1 MDFNTYKLG
10 LSCSGCR
17 YQIRDKTIDHRPS
30 TCLGAGP
37 RLALTIGN
45 DRGAHQHL
53 LATPDGQKDPHGT
66 SGVFSFEY
74 IKHPYTWRACKI
86 YSHILLKTMDVS
98 VYIYIQR
105 CACINYACGKPASVS
120 NRYVQTK
127 IIGSTRYSLQS
138 LQSLYITQYITDPRF
153 PFACLKML
161 TLTCFITPK
170 FADFHW
176 TQKALPPC
184 PRV

>member
-10 LSCSGCR
+10 LSFSGCR

-66 SGVFSFEY
+66 SGAFSFEY

-86 YSHILLKTMDVS
+86 YSHLLLKTMDVS
-98 VYIYIQR
+98 VYIYTQR
-105 CACINYACGKPASVS
+105 CACINYACGKPAWVS

-127 IIGSTRYSLQS
+127 IRGSTQCTFYRA
-138 LQSLYITQYITDPRF
+138 YITKYTTDPRF
-153 PFACLKML
+153 PFACLKH
-161 TLTCFITPK
+161 
-170 FADFHW
+170 FHPNLFHHPQVCW
-176 TQKALPPC
+176 LSLDTKSIAFLSPC
-184 PRV
+184 VNF

>member
-66 SGVFSFEY
+66 SGAFSFEY

-86 YSHILLKTMDVS
+86 YSHILLKTMD
-98 VYIYIQR
+98 QR
-105 CACINYACGKPASVS
+105 CACINYACGNQRRYQIGMSKQKLEAVLGTHCKVYRVYIQPGISWIRAFLLPA
-120 NRYVQTK
+120 
-127 IIGSTRYSLQS
+127 
-138 LQSLYITQYITDPRF
+138 
-153 PFACLKML
+153 
-161 TLTCFITPK
+161 
-170 FADFHW
+170 
-176 TQKALPPC
+176 
-184 PRV
+184 